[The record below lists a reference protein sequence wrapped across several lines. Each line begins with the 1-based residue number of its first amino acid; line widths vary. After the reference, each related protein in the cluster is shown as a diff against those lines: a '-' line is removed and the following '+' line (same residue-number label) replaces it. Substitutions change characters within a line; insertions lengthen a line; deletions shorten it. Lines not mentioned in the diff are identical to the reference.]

1 MAMWV
6 ERDGVKTEE
15 FGVFTLQALNLDDLF
30 LANRSRNPA
39 LKSNTAEEGQNDA
52 KFLFPCEGNT
62 YRRPDEGAT
71 SVHSLNPL
79 EVKVLSTFRSLNL
92 NPDGANNRL
101 QGLERLLQKASR
113 DVESYMSQKLPS
125 ASRISPPPQE
135 NLLEEAKKLV
145 ENLKQ
150 GQIVSFAN
158 DWKMITIFVTAED
171 PCDFCN
177 QMDHTEGTIRKLE
190 SVLDY
195 LHQELPKTFVSLVD
209 LTELNGLYLSHP
221 SQAELRKSCDCF
233 RKPSDYAKTTF
244 RFSFQVALERLVHS
258 GQYDN
263 KEDFTVA
270 LHPVIKMVDYG
281 NLQNLDK
288 SWESYDFQCSVQA
301 SPYLNTHRNS
311 PYELLSDMLLYEEK
325 NAQTRIFGSNFTCTD
340 LSPSDTVPTSVHRL
354 KPADFKVIAALGDS
368 ITAGN
373 GAGAVITNPLD
384 VVTEYRGL
392 SWSIGG
398 DLELSNVTTIANI
411 LRLYNPNIE
420 GFSTGRGSHHLPNS
434 NLNRAVPGG
443 NAEDMLE
450 QSQLLV
456 QRMKTSSKINM
467 AEDWKLLTIF
477 IGGND
482 LCGICN
488 NPIYYSPENYI
499 YRIQEALD
507 YLQAE
512 VPRLFVNLVIIM
524 DIMPLKELYDD
535 KRTHC
540 PQTIMRGLCRCIVE
554 NDHNS
559 LLLETV
565 KQHNKKYQEM
575 TYRLIETGRYD
586 TKEDFAVVVQPFF
599 EYLEIPINA
608 EGFPDR
614 SFMSPD
620 CFHFGEKGHAQSARA
635 LWKNMFEP
643 VGQKTRDQSLAEDIG
658 IHCPPQSDPFVKT
671 AQNSNYLYP
680 TIPPDPTH
688 GSKLTCADKSP
699 SNPKPTSVHALRPAD
714 VMVVAAIGDSLTAGN
729 GIGSKTND
737 VLDVLN
743 MYRGLS
749 WSIGGDY
756 TLDRVTTLP
765 NILREFNPLLTGFS
779 TGTGNKTVHNSF
791 LNEAVPGA
799 KAFNLP
805 EQVKALIAQ
814 LKEDKRINYNNDWK
828 VITILIGPNDLC
840 AWCSDANFF
849 STKNFIDYI
858 REALDMLHKEVP
870 RAFVNLVEVMD
881 IYPLR
886 EAVLDPRVKC
896 PVLITKML
904 CPCLLNIADN
914 SQELK
919 FIRDINSDYQHN
931 TQQLID
937 SGRYDTRD
945 DFTVVLQPFFRNP
958 TIPKLPDGIPD
969 ASFMAPDC
977 FHLSQK
983 SHSQMARML
992 WKNMLEPVGKKTDV
1006 LELMANNALSCP
1018 TQDQP
1023 FLRTYKN
1030 SNYNYSPAQPTQP
1043 PIKNWGSD
1051 LTCQAAGPSSQI
1063 PTSVHK
1069 LRPADIK
1076 VVAALG
1082 DSLTAAYGAKSAL
1095 LIDMATEYRGVSWSI
1110 GGDGTLEE
1118 CTTLPNILKK
1128 FNPNIKGF
1136 STGVGKT
1143 NTMFNVAI
1151 GGSKAENM
1159 TSQATTLVNK
1169 MKESTVINFQE
1180 DWKVITIFIGAND
1193 LCQFCHNRDR
1203 YSLYNHV
1210 THLKNALDILYKEI
1224 PRVFVN
1230 LVEVLEVE
1238 GLRRVKAD
1246 SFGCT
1251 LLKPNLCPCF
1261 INPREGSPELYE
1273 IKKFNK
1279 ELQSQ
1284 VVELAE
1290 KYQDREDFAAVVQP
1304 FFKNSVLPVD
1314 KNGDADLSFF
1324 SVDCFHFSE
1333 RGQSE
1338 MAIGLWNS
1346 MLEPVGQKQE
1356 FNNFTHDRSK
1366 LKCPTQDQPYLF
1378 TLKNS
1383 GLPETVAPVPE
1394 EKEGQVPY
1402 WSVIVGTI
1410 GGLAV
1415 GCAIVGVAM
1424 SMTNR
1429 KKMRK
1434 LKSPFE
1440 NGSSF

>member
-1 MAMWV
+1 M
-6 ERDGVKTEE
+6 GHHLP
-15 FGVFTLQALNLDDLF
+15 GTLCLLFALCLC
-30 LANRSRNPA
+30 SVTGNPA
-39 LKSNTAEEGQNDA
+39 LKANTGDEGQNDA
-52 KFLFPCEGNT
+52 KYLFPCDINT
-62 YRRPDEGAT
+62 NRRSDQSAA
-71 SVHSLNPL
+71 SVHSLSPL
-79 EVKVLSTFRSLNL
+79 DIKVLSTLRSLKL

-101 QGLERLLQKASR
+101 QSLEQGLQRASR
-113 DVESYMSQKLPS
+113 DVESYMGQKLPS
-125 ASRISPPPQE
+125 ASRISPSPQE
-135 NLLEEAKKLV
+135 NLLDEAKKLV
-145 ENLKQ
+145 ESMKQ
-150 GQIVSFAN
+150 RQMSFAN
-158 DWKMITIFVTAED
+158 DWKMIAIFVTAED
-171 PCDFCN
+171 PCEFCN
-177 QMDHTEGTIRKLE
+177 KMDHTEATIEKLE
-190 SVLDY
+190 RVLDY
-195 LHQELPKTFVSLVD
+195 LHQELPRTFVNLVD
-209 LTELNGLYLSHP
+209 LTELNGLYLSHS

-233 RKPSDYAKTTF
+233 RKPSNYAKTTF
-244 RFSFQVALERLVHS
+244 RFSFQVALERLVLS
-258 GQYDN
+258 RQYDTR
-263 KEDFTVA
+263 EDFTVV
-270 LHPVIKMVDYG
+270 LHPVIKMMDYG
-281 NLQNLDK
+281 NLQTLDT
-288 SWESYDFQCSVQA
+288 SLESYEFQCSVQA
-301 SPYLNTHRNS
+301 GPYLSTHRNS
-311 PYELLSDMLLYEEK
+311 PYESLSNMLLYEEK
-325 NAQTRIFGSNFTCTD
+325 NAQTKVFGSNFTCTD
-340 LSPSDTVPTSVHRL
+340 LSPSDTIPTSVHRL
-354 KPADFKVIAALGDS
+354 RPADFKVIAALGDS

-373 GAGAVITNPLD
+373 GAGAAITDPLD

-398 DLELSNVTTIANI
+398 DQSLGNVTTLANI
-411 LRLYNPNIE
+411 LRQYNPNLI
-420 GFSTGRGSHHLPNS
+420 GFSTGRGSHHLANA
-434 NLNRAVPGG
+434 NLNRAVPG
-443 NAEDMLE
+443 AKADDMLD
-450 QSQLLV
+450 QSKLLV
-456 QRMKTSSKINM
+456 QRMKLNSKINM

-482 LCGICN
+482 LCGICKD
-488 NPIYYSPENYI
+488 PIYHSPEKYI

-512 VPRLFVNLVIIM
+512 VPRLFVNLVIIL

-540 PQTIMRGLCRCIVE
+540 PQTIMRGLCSCIVE

-559 LLLETV
+559 PPLETV
-565 KQHNKKYQEM
+565 KLFNKKYQEM
-575 TYRLIETGRYD
+575 TFKLIETGKYD

-599 EYLEIPINA
+599 EYLEMPKTP
-608 EGFPDR
+608 EGAPDR
-614 SFMSPD
+614 SYMSPD
-620 CFHFGEKGHAQSARA
+620 CFHFGEKGHSQAARA
-635 LWKNMFEP
+635 LWQNMFEP
-643 VGQKTRDQSLAEDIG
+643 LGQKTQDQSLAEDIG
-658 IHCPPQSDPFVKT
+658 IHCPTQSDPFVKT
-671 AQNSNYLYP
+671 ARNSNFAYP
-680 TIPPDPTH
+680 TVAPDPTH

-699 SNPKPTSVHALRPAD
+699 SVPKPTSVHALKPAD
-714 VMVVAAIGDSLTAGN
+714 VTVVAAIGDSLTAGN
-729 GIGSKTND
+729 GIGSKPND

-749 WSIGGDY
+749 WSIGGDS

-765 NILREFNPLLTGFS
+765 NILLEFNPLLTGFS
-779 TGTGNKTVHNSF
+779 TGTGNKTLHNSY

-805 EQVKALIAQ
+805 EQVKDLIAQ
-814 LKEDKRINYNNDWK
+814 MKEDRRFNYNNDWK

-840 AWCSDANFF
+840 SSCSDANFY

-858 REALDMLHKEVP
+858 QEALDLLHKEVP

-919 FIRDINSDYQHN
+919 IVREFNSGYQRN

-937 SGRYDTRD
+937 TGRYDTKD

-958 TIPKLPDGIPD
+958 KIPSLPNGTPD

-992 WKNMLEPVGKKTDV
+992 WKNMLEPVGMKTD
-1006 LELMANNALSCP
+1006 LLDFAAAETLTCP
-1018 TQDQP
+1018 TPDQP

-1030 SNYNYSPAQPTQP
+1030 SNYNYTPAQPTQP

-1051 LTCQAAGPSSQI
+1051 LTCQATGPSSQV

-1082 DSLTAAYGAKSAL
+1082 DSLTAAFGAKSTS
-1095 LIDMATEYRGVSWSI
+1095 MAELGTEYRGVSWSI

-1136 STGVGKT
+1136 STGVDRE
-1143 NTMFNVAI
+1143 NAMFNVAV
-1151 GGSKAENM
+1151 GGAKAEDM
-1159 TSQATTLVNK
+1159 TSQATNLVNK
-1169 MKESTVINFQE
+1169 MKESTVINFNE
-1180 DWKVITIFIGAND
+1180 DWKVITIFIGGND

-1203 YSLYNHV
+1203 YSVHNHV
-1210 THLKNALDILYKEI
+1210 THVKNALDILYKEI

-1230 LVEVLEVE
+1230 LVEILEVE
-1238 GLRRVKAD
+1238 GLRRVKANT
-1246 SFGCT
+1246 FGCT

-1273 IKKFNK
+1273 MKRFNK
-1279 ELQSQ
+1279 DLQSQ
-1284 VVELAE
+1284 VTALAD
-1290 KYQDREDFAAVVQP
+1290 KYQDREDFTVVVQP

-1314 KNGDADLSFF
+1314 KNGDVDISFF
-1324 SVDCFHFSE
+1324 SVDCFHFTE

-1338 MAIGLWNS
+1338 MAKALWNS
-1346 MLEPVGQKQE
+1346 MLEPIGQKQE
-1356 FNNFTHDRSK
+1356 YNNFTNDRSN
-1366 LKCPTQDQPYLF
+1366 LKCPTQDKPYLF

-1383 GLPETVAPVPE
+1383 GLPEPPETVVPVPE

-1410 GGLAV
+1410 GGCAV
-1415 GCAIVGVAM
+1415 GCAIVGIAM
-1424 SMTNR
+1424 SMTYK

-1434 LKSPFE
+1434 M
-1440 NGSSF
+1440 

>member
-1 MAMWV
+1 
-6 ERDGVKTEE
+6 
-15 FGVFTLQALNLDDLF
+15 
-30 LANRSRNPA
+30 
-39 LKSNTAEEGQNDA
+39 
-52 KFLFPCEGNT
+52 
-62 YRRPDEGAT
+62 
-71 SVHSLNPL
+71 
-79 EVKVLSTFRSLNL
+79 
-92 NPDGANNRL
+92 
-101 QGLERLLQKASR
+101 
-113 DVESYMSQKLPS
+113 
-125 ASRISPPPQE
+125 
-135 NLLEEAKKLV
+135 
-145 ENLKQ
+145 
-150 GQIVSFAN
+150 
-158 DWKMITIFVTAED
+158 
-171 PCDFCN
+171 
-177 QMDHTEGTIRKLE
+177 
-190 SVLDY
+190 
-195 LHQELPKTFVSLVD
+195 
-209 LTELNGLYLSHP
+209 
-221 SQAELRKSCDCF
+221 
-233 RKPSDYAKTTF
+233 
-244 RFSFQVALERLVHS
+244 
-258 GQYDN
+258 
-263 KEDFTVA
+263 
-270 LHPVIKMVDYG
+270 
-281 NLQNLDK
+281 
-288 SWESYDFQCSVQA
+288 
-301 SPYLNTHRNS
+301 
-311 PYELLSDMLLYEEK
+311 MLLYEEK
-325 NAQTRIFGSNFTCTD
+325 NAQTKVFGSNFTCTD
-340 LSPSDTVPTSVHRL
+340 LSPSDTIPTSVHRL
-354 KPADFKVIAALGDS
+354 RPADFKVIAALGDS

-398 DLELSNVTTIANI
+398 DLSLSNVTTLANI
-411 LRLYNPNIE
+411 LRQYNPDLI

-434 NLNRAVPGG
+434 NLNRAFPGG
-443 NAEDMLE
+443 ESEDMMD

-456 QRMKTSSKINM
+456 EKMKLNSKINM

-482 LCGICN
+482 LCAICDDPVYN
-488 NPIYYSPENYI
+488 APEKYI

-512 VPRLFVNLVIIM
+512 VPRLFVNLVIIL

-540 PQTIMRGLCRCIVE
+540 PQTIMRGLCDCIVV

-559 LLLETV
+559 LPLETV
-565 KQHNKKYQEM
+565 KLYNKKYQEM
-575 TYRLIETGRYD
+575 TYQLVETGRYD

-599 EYLEIPINA
+599 EFLEVPKSP
-608 EGFPDR
+608 EGVPDR
-614 SFMSPD
+614 SYMSPD
-620 CFHFGEKGHAQSARA
+620 CFHFGEKGHSQSARA

-643 VGQKTRDQSLAEDIG
+643 VGQKTQDQSLAEDIG
-658 IHCPPQSDPFVKT
+658 IYCPTQSDPFVKT
-671 AQNSNYLYP
+671 ARNSNFAYP
-680 TIPPDPTH
+680 TTAPDPIH
-688 GSKLTCADKSP
+688 GSKVTCADKSP
-699 SNPKPTSVHALRPAD
+699 SVSKPTSVHALRPAD
-714 VMVVAAIGDSLTAGN
+714 VAVVAAIGDSLTAGN
-729 GIGSKTND
+729 GIASKPND

-749 WSIGGDY
+749 WSIGGDS

-765 NILREFNPLLTGFS
+765 NILLEFNPLLTGFS
-779 TGTGNKTVHNSF
+779 TGTGNKTLHNSY

-805 EQVKALIAQ
+805 EQVKDLIAQ
-814 LKEDKRINYNNDWK
+814 MKEDRRFNYNNDWK

-840 AWCSDANFF
+840 SSCSDANFY

-858 REALDMLHKEVP
+858 QEALDLLHKEVP

-919 FIRDINSDYQHN
+919 IVREFNSGYQRN

-937 SGRYDTRD
+937 TGRYDTKD

-958 TIPKLPDGIPD
+958 KIPSLPNGTPD

-992 WKNMLEPVGKKTDV
+992 WKNMLEPVGMKTD
-1006 LELMANNALSCP
+1006 LLDFAAAETLTCP
-1018 TQDQP
+1018 TPDQP

-1030 SNYNYSPAQPTQP
+1030 SNYNYTPAQPTQP

-1051 LTCQAAGPSSQI
+1051 LTCQATGPSSQV

-1082 DSLTAAYGAKSAL
+1082 DSLTAAFGAKSTS
-1095 LIDMATEYRGVSWSI
+1095 MAELGTEYRGVSWSI

-1136 STGVGKT
+1136 STGVDRE
-1143 NTMFNVAI
+1143 NAMFNVAV
-1151 GGSKAENM
+1151 GGAKAEDM
-1159 TSQATTLVNK
+1159 TSQATNLVNK
-1169 MKESTVINFQE
+1169 MKESTVINFNE
-1180 DWKVITIFIGAND
+1180 DWKVITIFIGGND

-1203 YSLYNHV
+1203 YSVHNHV
-1210 THLKNALDILYKEI
+1210 THVKNALDILYKEI

-1230 LVEVLEVE
+1230 LVEILEVE
-1238 GLRRVKAD
+1238 GLRRVKANT
-1246 SFGCT
+1246 FGCT

-1273 IKKFNK
+1273 MKRFNK
-1279 ELQSQ
+1279 DLQSQ
-1284 VVELAE
+1284 VTALAD
-1290 KYQDREDFAAVVQP
+1290 KYQDREDFTVVVQP

-1314 KNGDADLSFF
+1314 KNGDVDISFF
-1324 SVDCFHFSE
+1324 SVDCFHFTE

-1338 MAIGLWNS
+1338 MAKALWNS
-1346 MLEPVGQKQE
+1346 MLEPIGQKQE
-1356 FNNFTHDRSK
+1356 YNNFTNDRSN
-1366 LKCPTQDQPYLF
+1366 LKCPTQDKPYLF

-1383 GLPETVAPVPE
+1383 GLPEPPETVVPVPE

-1410 GGLAV
+1410 GGCAV
-1415 GCAIVGVAM
+1415 GCAIVGIAM
-1424 SMTNR
+1424 SMTYK

-1434 LKSPFE
+1434 M
-1440 NGSSF
+1440 

>member
-1 MAMWV
+1 
-6 ERDGVKTEE
+6 
-15 FGVFTLQALNLDDLF
+15 
-30 LANRSRNPA
+30 
-39 LKSNTAEEGQNDA
+39 
-52 KFLFPCEGNT
+52 
-62 YRRPDEGAT
+62 
-71 SVHSLNPL
+71 
-79 EVKVLSTFRSLNL
+79 
-92 NPDGANNRL
+92 
-101 QGLERLLQKASR
+101 
-113 DVESYMSQKLPS
+113 
-125 ASRISPPPQE
+125 
-135 NLLEEAKKLV
+135 
-145 ENLKQ
+145 
-150 GQIVSFAN
+150 
-158 DWKMITIFVTAED
+158 
-171 PCDFCN
+171 
-177 QMDHTEGTIRKLE
+177 
-190 SVLDY
+190 
-195 LHQELPKTFVSLVD
+195 
-209 LTELNGLYLSHP
+209 
-221 SQAELRKSCDCF
+221 
-233 RKPSDYAKTTF
+233 
-244 RFSFQVALERLVHS
+244 
-258 GQYDN
+258 
-263 KEDFTVA
+263 
-270 LHPVIKMVDYG
+270 
-281 NLQNLDK
+281 
-288 SWESYDFQCSVQA
+288 
-301 SPYLNTHRNS
+301 
-311 PYELLSDMLLYEEK
+311 
-325 NAQTRIFGSNFTCTD
+325 
-340 LSPSDTVPTSVHRL
+340 
-354 KPADFKVIAALGDS
+354 
-368 ITAGN
+368 AGN

-699 SNPKPTSVHALRPAD
+699 SNPKPTSD
-714 VMVVAAIGDSLTAGN
+714 
-729 GIGSKTND
+729 
-737 VLDVLN
+737 
-743 MYRGLS
+743 
-749 WSIGGDY
+749 
-756 TLDRVTTLP
+756 
-765 NILREFNPLLTGFS
+765 ILREFNPLLTGFS